1 MREQVTDSI
10 SRINKGIE
18 IPASQIN
25 RGSTL
30 VSSMDDEVYVL
41 SVTKN
46 QTEVTVTTGVGKITY
61 GKNELV
67 NVADGEMYTGVIGGE
82 VSDFIVDIVDY
93 ASAHGDLECH
103 INGHLFTVTRQDT
116 VKTVTKKYAHAQEDV
131 KNGTA
136 KIYHLA

>member
-1 MREQVTDSI
+1 MREQVTDLI
-10 SRINKGIE
+10 IRVNKGTE

-30 VSSMDDEVYVL
+30 VGSMDDEVYVL

-46 QTEVTVTTGVGKITY
+46 QVEVTVTTGVGKITY

-67 NVADGEMYTGVIGGE
+67 NVADGELYTGVIGCE
-82 VSDFIVDIVDY
+82 VSDFIEDIADY
-93 ASAHGDLECH
+93 ASANGDLECH
-103 INGHLFTVTRQDT
+103 INGYLFTVNRDDT
-116 VKTVTKKYAHAQEDV
+116 VETIREKYTRNQEDV
-131 KNGTA
+131 KHGIA